1 MVQSTSRVTTLR
13 DRKDEG
19 RCVLRKVQE
28 NTNTT
33 EVQNDV
39 TEESLEEN
47 VQSAG
52 QKTLDLSQVKYKKV
66 EILSSR

>member
-1 MVQSTSRVTTLR
+1 MR
-13 DRKDEG
+13 DVAYCVKCRKMT
-19 RCVLRKVQE
+19 K
-28 NTNTT
+28 TT